1 MASTIQALPTEV
13 VYLITAGEVIDSL
26 ASVVR
31 ELVENSL
38 DAGATRIVVSLWPQ
52 QWRIRVADN
61 GCGMNLDDLEQ
72 AATAHSTSKIRSSA
86 DLWKINSLGFRGE
99 ALHSLT
105 TLADLEILSRPV
117 GGKLGWRVVYGYG
130 GEVVQVEATAIAPGT
145 VVTVA
150 NLFGNCSSRRQG
162 LPTLAQQ
169 MKAVQAAIHQ
179 IALCHPRVTW
189 QIWQN
194 DRQWFTISRAATTG
208 QLLPQILPQIRQGDL
223 QEVKLEV
230 PNPVNSEGRIQNSE
244 FRIQNLE
251 FPSPQSPVPSPQ
263 SPVPSPQSP
272 VPTPQSPA
280 PSPQSPV
287 PSPQSPLPT
296 PHSALTL
303 VVGLPDRCHRH
314 RPDWVRVAIN
324 GRMVKSAELE
334 QTILSAFHKTLPRDR
349 YPICFLH
356 LAISPDQINW
366 NRNPA
371 KTEIYLN
378 EIAYW
383 QEQIIQGINQALRI
397 SAANLKETVHTTRV
411 SKLLKAA
418 EAKGGYNFNPKNPN
432 GDDKTPNSSTDAM
445 NRVSPNSLKAVAQVS
460 NTYIVA
466 EHSGGMW
473 LVEQH
478 IAHERVLYEQLCDN
492 WQLISVEPPIILYQ
506 LSPAQVS
513 QLQRIGLDIEP
524 FGEQLWAV
532 RNLPAML
539 QQRED
544 SAEAILELSL
554 GGDLQTAQVA
564 VACRSA
570 IRNGTPM
577 NLQEMQ
583 TLLDDWQRTRNPRT
597 CPHGRPIY
605 LSLEESALAR
615 FFRRNWVIGKS
626 HGI

>member
-61 GCGMNLDDLEQ
+61 GCGMNLDDLQQ

-117 GGKLGWRVVYGYG
+117 NGKLGWRISYGNG
-130 GEVVQVEATAIAPGT
+130 GEVVQVEVTAIAPGT
-145 VVTVA
+145 VVTVSH
-150 NLFGNCSSRRQG
+150 LFGNCSSRRQG
-162 LPTLAQQ
+162 LPTAAQQ
-169 MKAVQAAIHQ
+169 MKAVQATIHQ
-179 IALCHPRVTW
+179 IAMCHPHVTW
-189 QIWQN
+189 RIWQN
-194 DRQWFTISRAATTG
+194 DRQWFTISPAATTG
-208 QLLPQILPQIRQGDL
+208 QLLPQILPQVRQGDL
-223 QEVKLEV
+223 QELKLEI
-230 PNPVNSEGRIQNSE
+230 PNPPN
-244 FRIQNLE
+244 
-251 FPSPQSPVPSPQ
+251 
-263 SPVPSPQSP
+263 
-272 VPTPQSPA
+272 
-280 PSPQSPV
+280 
-287 PSPQSPLPT
+287 SPLPT
-296 PHSALTL
+296 PHSPLPTPHSALSTQHSALTL
-303 VVGLPDRCHRH
+303 VVGLPDRTHRH

-324 GRMVKSAELE
+324 GRMVKTPELE
-334 QTILSAFHKTLPRDR
+334 QTILSAFHRTLPRDR

-378 EIAYW
+378 EIIYW
-383 QEQIIQGINQALRI
+383 QEQITQAINQALSI
-397 SAANLKETVHTTRV
+397 SSNNLKEAVHTTRV

-418 EAKGGYNFNPKNPN
+418 EAKGGYNFNPQNPKEDRKN
-432 GDDKTPNSSTDAM
+432 
-445 NRVSPNSLKAVAQVS
+445 PNSLKAVAQVS

-478 IAHERVLYEQLCDN
+478 IAHERVLYEQLCDD
-492 WQLISVEPPIILYQ
+492 WQLVPVEPAIILYQ

-513 QLQRIGLDIEP
+513 QLQRIGLEIEP

-532 RNLPAML
+532 RNIPAPL

-544 SAEAILELSL
+544 CAEAILELSW

-577 NLQEMQ
+577 NQQEMQ
-583 TLLDDWQRTRNPRT
+583 TLLDNWQRTRNPRT

>member
-31 ELVENSL
+31 ELIENSL

-61 GCGMNLDDLEQ
+61 GYGMNLDDLQQ

-117 GGKLGWRVVYGYG
+117 GGKLGWQIIYGDG
-130 GEVVQVEATAIAPGT
+130 GKVVQVEVTAIAPGT
-145 VVTVA
+145 VVTVS

-162 LPTLAQQ
+162 LPTAAQQ
-169 MKAVQAAIHQ
+169 MKAVQATIQQ
-179 IALCHPRVTW
+179 IALCHPHVTW

-194 DRQWFTISRAATTG
+194 DRQWFTICPAATTG
-208 QLLPQILPQIRQGDL
+208 QLLPQILPQVRQGDL
-223 QEVKLEV
+223 QEVKLKL
-230 PNPVNSEGRIQNSE
+230 PNPPNSCTDAINR
-244 FRIQNLE
+244 
-251 FPSPQSPVPSPQ
+251 VC
-263 SPVPSPQSP
+263 
-272 VPTPQSPA
+272 A
-280 PSPQSPV
+280 
-287 PSPQSPLPT
+287 
-296 PHSALTL
+296 HSSLNL
-303 VVGLPDRCHRH
+303 VVGLPDRTHRH

-324 GRMVKSAELE
+324 GRMVKTPELE
-334 QTILSAFHKTLPRDR
+334 QTILSAFHRTLPRDR

-378 EIAYW
+378 EIIYW
-383 QEQIIQGINQALRI
+383 QEQITQAINQALSI
-397 SAANLKETVHTTRV
+397 SSSNLKEAVHTTRV

-418 EAKGGYNFNPKNPN
+418 EAKGSYNFNPNEN
-432 GDDKTPNSSTDAM
+432 HKTPNSCTDAI
-445 NRVSPNSLKAVAQVS
+445 NRVSTPNSLKAVAQVS

-466 EHSGGMW
+466 EHPGGMW

-492 WQLISVEPPIILYQ
+492 WQLVSVEPAIILYQ

-513 QLQRIGLDIEP
+513 QLQRIGLEIEP

-532 RNLPAML
+532 RNIPAPL
-539 QQRED
+539 QQRD
-544 SAEAILELSL
+544 DCAEAILELSW

-577 NLQEMQ
+577 NQQEMQ
-583 TLLDDWQRTRNPRT
+583 TLLDNWQRTRNPRT

>member
-38 DAGATRIVVSLWPQ
+38 DARATRIVVSLWPQ

-61 GCGMNLDDLEQ
+61 GCGMNLDDLQQ

-105 TLADLEILSRPV
+105 TLADLEILSRPL
-117 GGKLGWRVVYGYG
+117 GGNLGWRIIYGDG
-130 GEVVQVEATAIAPGT
+130 GKVVQVEATAIAPGT
-145 VVTVA
+145 VVTVSH
-150 NLFGNCSSRRQG
+150 LFGNCSSRRQG
-162 LPTLAQQ
+162 LPTTAQQ
-169 MKAVQAAIHQ
+169 MKAVQAAIYQ
-179 IALCHPRVTW
+179 IALCHPHVTW

-194 DRQWFTISRAATTG
+194 DRQWFTISPARTTG
-208 QLLPQILPQIRQGDL
+208 QLLPQILPQVRQGDL
-223 QEVKLEV
+223 QEVKLEL
-230 PNPVNSEGRIQNSE
+230 PNPPNSS
-244 FRIQNLE
+244 
-251 FPSPQSPVPSPQ
+251 
-263 SPVPSPQSP
+263 
-272 VPTPQSPA
+272 
-280 PSPQSPV
+280 
-287 PSPQSPLPT
+287 LPCT
-296 PHSALTL
+296 DAIHRVSPHSALTL

-324 GRMVKSAELE
+324 GRMVKTPELE
-334 QTILSAFHKTLPRDR
+334 QTILSAFHRTLPRDR

-378 EIAYW
+378 EIIYW
-383 QEQIIQGINQALRI
+383 QEQITQAINKALSI
-397 SAANLKETVHTTRV
+397 SSNNLKEAVHTTRV

-418 EAKGGYNFNPKNPN
+418 EAKGSYNFNSQNPN
-432 GDDKTPNSSTDAM
+432 ENPKTPNSSLPT
-445 NRVSPNSLKAVAQVS
+445 PNSLKAVAQVS

-478 IAHERVLYEQLCDN
+478 IAHERILYEQLCDD
-492 WQLISVEPPIILYQ
+492 WQLLPVEPSIILYQ
-506 LSPAQVS
+506 LSPAQVL
-513 QLQRIGLDIEP
+513 QLQRIGLEIEP

-532 RNLPAML
+532 RNIPAPL
-539 QQRED
+539 QQRD
-544 SAEAILELSL
+544 DCAEAILELSW

-577 NLQEMQ
+577 NQQEMQ
-583 TLLDDWQRTRNPRT
+583 TLLDNWQRTRNPRT

>member
-61 GCGMNLDDLEQ
+61 GCGMNLEDLQQ

-117 GGKLGWRVVYGYG
+117 DGKLGWRIIYGAG
-130 GEVVQVEATAIAPGT
+130 GEVVQVEVTAIAPGT
-145 VVTVA
+145 VITVSH
-150 NLFGNCSSRRQG
+150 LFGNCSSRRQG
-162 LPTLAQQ
+162 LPTAAQQ
-169 MKAVQAAIHQ
+169 MKAVQATIHQ
-179 IALCHPRVTW
+179 IALCHPHVTW
-189 QIWQN
+189 QVCQN
-194 DRQWFTISRAATTG
+194 DRQWFTICPAATMG
-208 QLLPQILPQIRQGDL
+208 KLLPQILPQVRQGDL
-223 QEVKLEV
+223 QEVKLEI
-230 PNPVNSEGRIQNSE
+230 PNPSN
-244 FRIQNLE
+244 
-251 FPSPQSPVPSPQ
+251 
-263 SPVPSPQSP
+263 
-272 VPTPQSPA
+272 
-280 PSPQSPV
+280 
-287 PSPQSPLPT
+287 SPLST
-296 PHSALTL
+296 QHSALNL
-303 VVGLPDRCHRH
+303 VVGLPDRTHRH

-324 GRMVKSAELE
+324 GRMVKTPELE
-334 QTILSAFHKTLPRDR
+334 QTILSAFYRTLPRDR

-378 EIAYW
+378 EIIYW
-383 QEQIIQGINQALRI
+383 QEQITQAINQALSI
-397 SAANLKETVHTTRV
+397 SSSNLKEAVHTTRV

-418 EAKGGYNFNPKNPN
+418 EAKGGYNFNPQNPN
-432 GDDKTPNSSTDAM
+432 EDHKTPNTSLS
-445 NRVSPNSLKAVAQVS
+445 NLNSLKAIAQVS

-466 EHSGGMW
+466 EHPGGMW

-478 IAHERVLYEQLCDN
+478 IAHERVLYELLCDN
-492 WQLISVEPPIILYQ
+492 WQLVPIEPPIILYQ
-506 LSPAQVS
+506 LSPAQVL

-532 RNLPAML
+532 RNLPAPL
-539 QQRED
+539 QQRD
-544 SAEAILELSL
+544 DCAEAILELSW

-583 TLLDDWQRTRNPRT
+583 KLLDDWQRTRNPRT

>member
-61 GCGMNLDDLEQ
+61 GCGMNLDDLKQ

-117 GGKLGWRVVYGYG
+117 GGKLGWRISYGNG
-130 GEVVQVEATAIAPGT
+130 GEVVQVEVTAIAPGT
-145 VVTVA
+145 VVTVS

-162 LPTLAQQ
+162 LPTTAQQ
-169 MKAVQAAIHQ
+169 MKAVQATIHQ
-179 IALCHPRVTW
+179 IALCHPYITW

-194 DRQWFTISRAATTG
+194 DRQWFTISPARTTG
-208 QLLPQILPQIRQGDL
+208 QLLPQILPQVRQGDL
-223 QEVKLEV
+223 QEVKLQL
-230 PNPVNSEGRIQNSE
+230 PNPLNSYTEDAMNRVSPNSSL
-244 FRIQNLE
+244 N
-251 FPSPQSPVPSPQ
+251 
-263 SPVPSPQSP
+263 
-272 VPTPQSPA
+272 
-280 PSPQSPV
+280 
-287 PSPQSPLPT
+287 
-296 PHSALTL
+296 L

-324 GRMVKSAELE
+324 GRMVKTPELE
-334 QTILSAFHKTLPRDR
+334 QTILSAFHRTLPRDR

-378 EIAYW
+378 EIIYW
-383 QEQIIQGINQALRI
+383 QEQITQAINQALSI
-397 SAANLKETVHTTRV
+397 SSNNLKEAVHTTRV

-418 EAKGGYNFNPKNPN
+418 ETKGGYNFNPK
-432 GDDKTPNSSTDAM
+432 TPNSSLPT
-445 NRVSPNSLKAVAQVS
+445 PNSLKAVAQVS

-478 IAHERVLYEQLCDN
+478 IAHERVLYEQLCDD
-492 WQLISVEPPIILYQ
+492 WQLIPVEPPIILYQ
-506 LSPAQVS
+506 LSPAQLS

-532 RNLPAML
+532 RNIPTPL
-539 QQRED
+539 QQRD
-544 SAEAILELSL
+544 DCAEAILELSW

-577 NLQEMQ
+577 NQEEMQ
-583 TLLDDWQRTRNPRT
+583 TLLDNWQRTRNPRT

>member
-61 GCGMNLDDLEQ
+61 GCGMNLDDLQQ
-72 AATAHSTSKIRSSA
+72 AATAHSTSKIRFSA

-117 GGKLGWRVVYGYG
+117 GGKLGWRISYGDG
-130 GEVVQVEATAIAPGT
+130 GEVVQVEVTAIAPGT
-145 VVTVA
+145 VVTVS

-162 LPTLAQQ
+162 LPTAAQQ
-169 MKAVQAAIHQ
+169 IKAVQATIHQ
-179 IALCHPRVTW
+179 IALCHPHVTW

-194 DRQWFTISRAATTG
+194 DRQWFTISPAATTG
-208 QLLPQILPQIRQGDL
+208 QLLPQILPQVRQGDL
-223 QEVKLEV
+223 QELKLEI
-230 PNPVNSEGRIQNSE
+230 PNPPN
-244 FRIQNLE
+244 
-251 FPSPQSPVPSPQ
+251 SPVQTRLIASL
-263 SPVPSPQSP
+263 STS
-272 VPTPQSPA
+272 
-280 PSPQSPV
+280 
-287 PSPQSPLPT
+287 
-296 PHSALTL
+296 HSALTL

-324 GRMVKSAELE
+324 GRMVKTPELE
-334 QTILSAFHKTLPRDR
+334 QTILSAFYRTLPRDR

-378 EIAYW
+378 EIIYW
-383 QEQIIQGINQALRI
+383 QEQITQAINQALSI
-397 SAANLKETVHTTRV
+397 SSSNLKEAVHTTRV
-411 SKLLKAA
+411 SKLLKTA
-418 EAKGGYNFNPKNPN
+418 EAKGGYNFHPQNPN
-432 GDDKTPNSSTDAM
+432 EDHNSCTDAI
-445 NRVSPNSLKAVAQVS
+445 NRVSPNFLKAVAQVS

-466 EHSGGMW
+466 EHPGGMW

-478 IAHERVLYEQLCDN
+478 IAHERVLYEQLCDD
-492 WQLISVEPPIILYQ
+492 WQLIPVEPPIILYQ

-532 RNLPAML
+532 RNIPAPL
-539 QQRED
+539 QPRD
-544 SAEAILELSL
+544 DCAEAILELSW

-577 NLQEMQ
+577 NQQEMQ
-583 TLLDDWQRTRNPRT
+583 TLLDNWQRTRNPRT

>member
-61 GCGMNLDDLEQ
+61 GCGMNLDDLQQ
-72 AATAHSTSKIRSSA
+72 AATAHSTSKIRSSD

-117 GGKLGWRVVYGYG
+117 GGKLGWRISYGDG
-130 GEVVQVEATAIAPGT
+130 GKVVQVEVTAIAPGT
-145 VVTVA
+145 VVTVSH
-150 NLFGNCSSRRQG
+150 LFGNCSSRRQG
-162 LPTLAQQ
+162 LPTTAQQ
-169 MKAVQAAIHQ
+169 MKAVQATIHQ
-179 IALCHPRVTW
+179 IALCHPHVTW

-194 DRQWFTISRAATTG
+194 DRQWFTISPAATTG
-208 QLLPQILPQIRQGDL
+208 QLLPQILPQVRQGDL
-223 QEVKLEV
+223 QEIKLEI
-230 PNPVNSEGRIQNSE
+230 PNPLNSELLTPNS
-244 FRIQNLE
+244 
-251 FPSPQSPVPSPQ
+251 S
-263 SPVPSPQSP
+263 
-272 VPTPQSPA
+272 
-280 PSPQSPV
+280 
-287 PSPQSPLPT
+287 LPT
-296 PHSALTL
+296 PHSALSTQHSALNL

-324 GRMVKSAELE
+324 GRMVKTPELE
-334 QTILSAFHKTLPRDR
+334 QTILSAFHRTLPRDR

-378 EIAYW
+378 EIIYW
-383 QEQIIQGINQALRI
+383 QEQITQAINQALSI
-397 SAANLKETVHTTRV
+397 SSNNLKEAVHTTRV

-418 EAKGGYNFNPKNPN
+418 EAKGGYNFNSQNPKEDCKN
-432 GDDKTPNSSTDAM
+432 
-445 NRVSPNSLKAVAQVS
+445 PNSLKAVAQVS

-466 EHSGGMW
+466 EHPGGMW

-478 IAHERVLYEQLCDN
+478 IAHERVLYEQLCDD
-492 WQLISVEPPIILYQ
+492 WQLVPIEPPIILYQ
-506 LSPAQVS
+506 LSSAQVS

-532 RNLPAML
+532 RNIPVPL
-539 QQRED
+539 QQRD
-544 SAEAILELSL
+544 DCAEAILELSW

-577 NLQEMQ
+577 NQQEMQ
-583 TLLDDWQRTRNPRT
+583 TLLDNWQRTRNPRT

>member
-61 GCGMNLDDLEQ
+61 GYGMNLDDLQQ

-105 TLADLEILSRPV
+105 TLANLEILSRTV
-117 GGKLGWRVVYGYG
+117 GGKLGWRISYGNG
-130 GEVVQVEATAIAPGT
+130 GEVMQVEVTAIAPGT
-145 VVTVA
+145 VVTVSH
-150 NLFGNCSSRRQG
+150 LFANCSSRRQG
-162 LPTLAQQ
+162 LPTAAQQ
-169 MKAVQAAIHQ
+169 MKAVQATIHQ
-179 IALCHPRVTW
+179 IALCHPHVTW

-194 DRQWFTISRAATTG
+194 DRQWFTICPAATTG
-208 QLLPQILPQIRQGDL
+208 QLLPQILPQVRQGDL
-223 QEVKLEV
+223 QEVKLEL
-230 PNPVNSEGRIQNSE
+230 PNPPNSELQTLHSCTDAINRVS
-244 FRIQNLE
+244 
-251 FPSPQSPVPSPQ
+251 
-263 SPVPSPQSP
+263 
-272 VPTPQSPA
+272 
-280 PSPQSPV
+280 
-287 PSPQSPLPT
+287 
-296 PHSALTL
+296 PHSSLNL
-303 VVGLPDRCHRH
+303 VVGLPDRTHRH

-324 GRMVKSAELE
+324 GRMVKTPELE
-334 QTILSAFHKTLPRDR
+334 QTILSAFHRTLPRDR

-378 EIAYW
+378 EIIYW
-383 QEQIIQGINQALRI
+383 QEQITQAINQALSI
-397 SAANLKETVHTTRV
+397 SSTNFKEAVHTTRV
-411 SKLLKAA
+411 SKLLKAS
-418 EAKGGYNFNPKNPN
+418 EAKGGYNFNPQNPN
-432 GDDKTPNSSTDAM
+432 KDHKN
-445 NRVSPNSLKAVAQVS
+445 PNSLKAVAQVS

-466 EHSGGMW
+466 EHPEGMW

-492 WQLISVEPPIILYQ
+492 WQLVPVEPAIILYQ

-513 QLQRIGLDIEP
+513 QLQRIGLEIEP

-532 RNLPAML
+532 RNIPAPL
-539 QQRED
+539 QQRD
-544 SAEAILELSL
+544 DCAEAILELSW

-577 NLQEMQ
+577 NQQEMQ
-583 TLLDDWQRTRNPRT
+583 TLLDNWQHTRNPRT

>member
-61 GCGMNLDDLEQ
+61 GCGMNLDDLQQ
-72 AATAHSTSKIRSSA
+72 AASAHSTSKIRSSA

-105 TLADLEILSRPV
+105 TLAELEILSRPASGNV
-117 GGKLGWRVVYGYG
+117 GWRVIYGDG
-130 GEVVQVEATAIAPGT
+130 GKAVQVEPTAIAPGT
-145 VVTVA
+145 VVTVS
-150 NLFGNCSSRRQG
+150 NLFANCASRRQG
-162 LPTLAQQ
+162 LPPTAQQ
-169 MKAVQAAIHQ
+169 MKAVQAAIQQ
-179 IALCHPRVTW
+179 IALCHPHVTW
-189 QIWQN
+189 QVWQN
-194 DRQWFTISRAATTG
+194 DRQWITIYPAATVG
-208 QLLPQILPQIRQGDL
+208 KLLPQILPQIRQGDL
-223 QEVKLEV
+223 QEVKLEI
-230 PNPVNSEGRIQNSE
+230 PNPSVEANNR
-244 FRIQNLE
+244 
-251 FPSPQSPVPSPQ
+251 
-263 SPVPSPQSP
+263 
-272 VPTPQSPA
+272 
-280 PSPQSPV
+280 
-287 PSPQSPLPT
+287 SPLLTPNSCTDAINRVST
-296 PHSALTL
+296 PHSALSL
-303 VVGLPDRCHRH
+303 VVGLPDRCHRR

-324 GRMVKSAELE
+324 RRTIKSPELE
-334 QTILSAFHKTLPRDR
+334 QTIFAAFHRTLPRDR
-349 YPICFLH
+349 YPVCFLH
-356 LAISPDQINW
+356 LVISPDQINW

-371 KTEIYLN
+371 KTEVYLN
-378 EIAYW
+378 ELTYW
-383 QEQIIQGINQALRI
+383 QEQVTQAINQALQI
-397 SAANLKETVHTTRV
+397 SAANLKESVHTTRV
-411 SKLLKAA
+411 TKLLKAA
-418 EAKGGYNFNPKNPN
+418 EEKGNYNFNPQNSN
-432 GDDKTPNSSTDAM
+432 GEDKTQHSALSNATCSTWGDPKTA
-445 NRVSPNSLKAVAQVS
+445 VAPQHSLKAVAQVS

-466 EHSGGMW
+466 EHPGGMW

-492 WQLISVEPPIILYQ
+492 WRLIPVEPAIILYQ

-513 QLQRIGLDIEP
+513 QLQRINLDIEP

-532 RNLPAML
+532 RNIPAIL

-544 SAEAILELSL
+544 CAEAILELSL

-577 NLQEMQ
+577 NLQQMQ